1 MQPLLYLASMSP
13 RRSELLQQIGVVH
26 SIIKVD
32 VDETPH
38 RGELP
43 KEYVTRVAQE
53 KALAGQN
60 SLGDSRD
67 RLVLAADTSVVID
80 NQILGKPKDREH
92 ALQMMQLLSN
102 RSHWVYSAVALAG
115 DVIEHRIS
123 ESLVTFR
130 DVSSEEAS
138 VYWDSGE
145 PADKA
150 GGYGIQGIGSIFIS
164 KIEGSFSG
172 VMGLPLFETTQL
184 LMHAGIDP
192 LTQVKR

>member
-1 MQPLLYLASMSP
+1 MQPPLYLASMSP

-60 SLGDSRD
+60 SLDDSKD

-80 NQILGKPKDREH
+80 NHILGKPKDKEH

-130 DVSSEEAS
+130 EISSEEAS
-138 VYWDSGE
+138 AYWDSGE

-150 GGYGIQGIGSIFIS
+150 GGYGIQGIGSIFVS

-172 VMGLPLFETTQL
+172 VMGLPIFETTQL
-184 LMHAGIDP
+184 LMQAGIDP
-192 LTQVKR
+192 LIQAKR